1 MVRKSF
7 RFGEWQVDPNLN
19 VVSNGDLR
27 RQLEPRAMDVLLH
40 LCQQQPL
47 VVSAEEL
54 LAACWGSTLFGDN
67 PVHKVI
73 AQLRR
78 AFDDSSVAPRY
89 IETIRK
95 RGYRTLAEI
104 VYEDEAA
111 TGSWLHD
118 SPFRGLEAFEEQH
131 ASIFF
136 GRKRATDLLLETL
149 LAQARA
155 GCAMVLVLGPSGS
168 GKTSLIRA
176 GLVPQLTAASAGLA
190 PGMAVACSLHFDC
203 ADLGG
208 GELFQALGSVLLDSE
223 SDGILLFDKESAE
236 SLGRRLAH
244 DMESLVPDL
253 RRQLPGTRLAIVI
266 DRFEA
271 IFRLPQISEEG
282 RASFIAALDQLA
294 RSGCVLLILACRN
307 DFYPH
312 LAAYP
317 ALMDLKLRGG
327 HFDLNRPSGAELA
340 QIIRQPARA
349 AELQFEVDEASG
361 ARLDDVLYEAA
372 RTSPDT
378 LPLLQYCL
386 QELYRLR
393 SQTGQLSHA
402 ALRELGGLE
411 GAVGARAEQVVAGLG
426 EAQVA
431 ALPRVLSRV
440 VSVSEDEMAVTSRRA
455 AWSALRD
462 GAERELVKALVD
474 ARLFVTDLHGGTPAF
489 GVAHEALLR
498 RWPRVLAWTAS
509 HRDALQLRARI
520 GLQAARWHAHARQR
534 DLLLPRGT
542 QSNQAKGLLKVA
554 EFSLSARERE
564 FILASLR
571 KVKVGERLR
580 LSVLGAVLGLAVLAS
595 GLGLT
600 ARAAQAQAERH
611 RTEAEGLMGYMLG
624 EFVDKVRPLGRLDL
638 LDSIS
643 SRALG
648 YLADP
653 DNTAA
658 TAVALTQRAKALQVI
673 AEVNIA
679 RGDTAAAKVALVVAQ
694 DISQRQLKAAPD
706 DVTVLK
712 NLGGN
717 AFWLGQIHLDQKDW
731 ARAEQ
736 YFTQYR
742 EFSDRLAAA
751 DPTSVDGWIEQS
763 YAHNSLG
770 SLALKQSQIHR
781 AADEFSLSVT
791 LKTRALA
798 QAPAD
803 QSLAADLADSLSWL
817 ASTREKLGDLDTAML
832 LYEREFQ
839 LVRGLYDAA
848 PGDALWGNRLSL
860 AFAHQADLNLARGRP
875 EAAIAGYLQA
885 QALLRAIIGQD
896 PSNRN
901 WQLDLCSVQLML
913 LTAQADSA
921 DAQETLRSLRQLHD
935 KLTALSVLE
944 PKNLSLL
951 RLIALTQHRVA
962 LMQLKM
968 SHFGDARRSLAP
980 ALDTLSRIHAKA
992 PSDQAIREALAESL
1006 LLQADIDSSG
1016 GDVEA
1021 ARELCRKARAVL
1033 RPVALGSSDFH
1044 LLAPWVRAHSCT
1056 DNDAIVA
1063 RELNQ
1068 LYEMKYREAG
1078 YLRFV
1083 SAHIT
1088 KKDIK

>member
-1 MVRKSF
+1 MMRKSF
-7 RFGEWQVDPNLN
+7 RFGEWQVDPSLN
-19 VVSNGDLR
+19 VVSNGELR

-40 LCQQQPL
+40 LCQQQRL

-54 LAACWGSTLFGDN
+54 LQACWGSTLFGDN

-89 IETIRK
+89 LETIRK

-118 SPFRGLEAFEEQH
+118 SPFRGLEAFEEKH

-176 GLVPQLTAASAGLA
+176 GLVPQLSAAGAGPE

-208 GELFQALGSVLLDSE
+208 GEPFQALGSVLLDSE
-223 SDGILLFDKESAE
+223 LNGILLFGNESAE

-244 DMESLVPDL
+244 DMEALVLDV
-253 RRQLPGTRLAIVI
+253 RRQLAGARLAIVI

-271 IFRLPQISEEG
+271 IFRLPRISEEE
-282 RASFIAALDQLA
+282 RASLIAALDQLA

-317 ALMDLKLRGG
+317 ALMDMKLRGG
-327 HFDLNRPSGAELA
+327 HFDLDCPSGAELA

-349 AELQFEVDEASG
+349 AALQFEVDQASG

-372 RTSPDT
+372 RISRDT

-393 SQTGQLSHA
+393 GQTGLLSHA

-411 GAVGARAEQVVAGLG
+411 GAIGARAEQVVARLG

-431 ALPRVLSRV
+431 ALPRVLSQV
-440 VSVSEDEMAVTSRRA
+440 VSVAEDEMAVTSRRA

-498 RWPRVLAWTAS
+498 RWPRVLAWSAS

-520 GLQAARWHAHARQR
+520 GLQAARWDAHARPR

-542 QSNQAKGLLKVA
+542 QSNQAKGLLAVA
-554 EFSLSARERE
+554 EFSLSTGERE

-571 KVKVGERLR
+571 KVKVGERVR
-580 LSVLGAVLGLAVLAS
+580 LSVLGAVLGLALLAS
-595 GLGLT
+595 GLGLA
-600 ARAAQAQAERH
+600 ARAAQTQAERH

-648 YLADP
+648 YLSAP

-658 TAVALTQRAKALQVI
+658 SAVALTQRAKALQVI

-694 DISQRQLKAAPD
+694 KISQRQLKAAPED
-706 DVTVLK
+706 ATVLK

-731 ARAEQ
+731 AQAEH

-751 DPTSVDGWIEQS
+751 DPASVDGWIEQS

-770 SLALKQSQIHR
+770 SLALRQSHIQR
-781 AADEFSLSVT
+781 AAAEFSLSVS

-798 QAPAD
+798 QTPAD

-817 ASTREKLGDLDTAML
+817 ASTTEKLGQLDAAMDL
-832 LYEREFQ
+832 YRREFD
-839 LVRGLYDAA
+839 LIRALFDAA
-848 PGDALWGNRLSL
+848 PSDGLWGNRLSL
-860 AFAHQADLNLARGRP
+860 ALLHQAELKLVLGQSA
-875 EAAIAGYLQA
+875 AAIADFLQA
-885 QALLRAIIGQD
+885 QALLQAITRQD

-901 WQLDLCSVQLML
+901 WQLDLSSVQLKL
-913 LTAQADSA
+913 IGARADSVA
-921 DAQETLRSLRQLHD
+921 ASKTFSELRSLHD
-935 KLTALSVLE
+935 KLTALSAQE
-944 PKNLSLL
+944 PKKLSWL
-951 RLIALTQHRVA
+951 RLVAMTENRQALTH
-962 LMQLKM
+962 LKL
-968 SHFGDARRSLAP
+968 SHTEEARQSLAP
-980 ALDTLSRIHAKA
+980 ALEILASLRAKA
-992 PSDQAIREALAESL
+992 PTDQAISEALADSL
-1006 LLQADIDSSG
+1006 LLQADIHAARREP
-1016 GDVEA
+1016 EA
-1021 ARELCRKARAVL
+1021 ARSACRKAQALL
-1033 RPVALGSSDFH
+1033 RPVARGSSDFH
-1044 LLAPWVRAHSCT
+1044 LLAPWVRAHFCT
-1056 DNDAIVA
+1056 NDDAIVA
-1063 RELNQ
+1063 IELNR
-1068 LYEMKYREAG
+1068 LNEMKYREAG
-1078 YLRFV
+1078 YLRFI
-1083 SAHIT
+1083 SAHFA
-1088 KKDIK
+1088 KKGIK